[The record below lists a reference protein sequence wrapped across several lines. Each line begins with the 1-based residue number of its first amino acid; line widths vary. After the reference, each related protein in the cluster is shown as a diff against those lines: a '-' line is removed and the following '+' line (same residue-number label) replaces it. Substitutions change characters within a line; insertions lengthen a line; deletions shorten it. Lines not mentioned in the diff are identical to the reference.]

1 MKRLVASL
9 ACFLI
14 IAVLSAQNVDRTV
27 VRAIEDFFAN
37 YKSETVNVK
46 NCRLER
52 KRNNIRVN
60 NKSRTLTIYAND
72 NFAKQIFT
80 AELVDEI
87 YSEIRKLLPKSLR
100 KYKIEVIAD
109 RKPIE
114 QLISNIN
121 RSKGIAPERM
131 WGGID
136 YKGEPWVRNLSKP
149 YTVSDGLAGRHLA
162 VWQSHGRIY
171 SNDKGVWQWQRPALY
186 CTTEDL
192 FTQSVVVPFLM
203 PMLENAG
210 AYVYTPRERDWQP
223 NCVIVDN
230 DAVTGASQYLEGRKN
245 RKQWDVCQGGYLP
258 HNGEIYDGENLF
270 TMGTSRSVES
280 SSEKK
285 GATAIAMWRPEIP
298 EDGNYAVYVSYKT
311 SENAIPDARYSILHS
326 GGVTEYNV
334 NQQMGG
340 GTWVY
345 LGTFHFKKGAHDNQ
359 GVKLSNISNHAGVV
373 SADAVRFGGGMGVV
387 ARGDSIKSTSGM
399 PRYLEGARY
408 ALQLSGFPYEV
419 YSPSDGERDYN
430 DDINSRSHAL
440 NYLSGGSI
448 YNPDTTGLK
457 VPFELTFGFH
467 SDAGISA
474 DDEIIGSLGIA
485 TTEYN
490 GDTIEA
496 GLSRYISRDM
506 IGTVLESVQRDI
518 SARYGIK
525 WTNRGIF
532 DKNYSESRIP
542 VIPSMIFESL
552 SHQNFADMIYGHDPD
567 FKFTMARAVYKALLR
582 QITFLHGCNY
592 VVQPLPVKD
601 FSVSFIGGNDVQLRW
616 NPVPDDL
623 EPTAM
628 PEKYILYT
636 KAGDGGFDNGRLV
649 ESNSCKITLLKD
661 VQYSFKVTALNDGGE
676 SFPSEVLS
684 AYLSGEEKGRIMIVN
699 GFHRLSAPEVINTSS
714 RAGFNMDADP
724 GVAYMATPE
733 YCGRQ
738 LDYERDNIGYEE
750 GLGLS
755 GNDFEGMLIAG
766 NSFNYPYIHGKA
778 LAANGFSYV
787 SCSSEAVVNGLIS
800 LSGYDAVDLILGV
813 EKQGGRG
820 SLLCYNRPY
829 KTFPKEL
836 QAAVTDYCRAGGRLF
851 VSGAYVAGDMSKNA
865 TDRDFIRNILHVDYG
880 GSVSDASDNVIYGSG
895 LRMNIHRNVNEQ
907 NYTVTNPDILIPMGK
922 DAFVSFV
929 YDGCKESA
937 GVAYAGGYRVLTS
950 SFPFES
956 IADEKQRSQ
965 LMGAVMR
972 FLLNK

>member
-1 MKRLVASL
+1 M
-9 ACFLI
+9 
-14 IAVLSAQNVDRTV
+14 
-27 VRAIEDFFAN
+27 
-37 YKSETVNVK
+37 
-46 NCRLER
+46 
-52 KRNNIRVN
+52 
-60 NKSRTLTIYAND
+60 
-72 NFAKQIFT
+72 
-80 AELVDEI
+80 
-87 YSEIRKLLPKSLR
+87 
-100 KYKIEVIAD
+100 
-109 RKPIE
+109 
-114 QLISNIN
+114 
-121 RSKGIAPERM
+121 
-131 WGGID
+131 
-136 YKGEPWVRNLSKP
+136 
-149 YTVSDGLAGRHLA
+149 
-162 VWQSHGRIY
+162 
-171 SNDKGVWQWQRPALY
+171 
-186 CTTEDL
+186 
-192 FTQSVVVPFLM
+192 
-203 PMLENAG
+203 
-210 AYVYTPRERDWQP
+210 
-223 NCVIVDN
+223 
-230 DAVTGASQYLEGRKN
+230 
-245 RKQWDVCQGGYLP
+245 
-258 HNGEIYDGENLF
+258 
-270 TMGTSRSVES
+270 
-280 SSEKK
+280 
-285 GATAIAMWRPEIP
+285 
-298 EDGNYAVYVSYKT
+298 
-311 SENAIPDARYSILHS
+311 
-326 GGVTEYNV
+326 
-334 NQQMGG
+334 
-340 GTWVY
+340 
-345 LGTFHFKKGAHDNQ
+345 
-359 GVKLSNISNHAGVV
+359 
-373 SADAVRFGGGMGVV
+373 
-387 ARGDSIKSTSGM
+387 
-399 PRYLEGARY
+399 
-408 ALQLSGFPYEV
+408 
-419 YSPSDGERDYN
+419 
-430 DDINSRSHAL
+430 
-440 NYLSGGSI
+440 
-448 YNPDTTGLK
+448 
-457 VPFELTFGFH
+457 
-467 SDAGISA
+467 
-474 DDEIIGSLGIA
+474 
-485 TTEYN
+485 
-490 GDTIEA
+490 
-496 GLSRYISRDM
+496 
-506 IGTVLESVQRDI
+506 
-518 SARYGIK
+518 
-525 WTNRGIF
+525 
-532 DKNYSESRIP
+532 
-542 VIPSMIFESL
+542 
-552 SHQNFADMIYGHDPD
+552 
-567 FKFTMARAVYKALLR
+567 MARAVYKALLR

-636 KAGDGGFDNGRLV
+636 KAGDGGFDNGRPV

-787 SCSSEAVVNGLIS
+787 SCSSEAVIDGLIS
-800 LSGYDAVDLILGV
+800 FSGYDAVDLILGV

-956 IADEKQRSQ
+956 IADEKQRTR